1 MEIGNKKS
9 ELRYKLDEK
18 PPLKTSILLAF
29 QTILTGFGGIV
40 AVPLVVAGALGLPF
54 SETTFWVSCALFV
67 AGIVTII
74 QARGIGKIGSRLP
87 VVMGTS
93 FAFVGVSITVGK
105 NYGISEIFC
114 ATIVAALVEIILS
127 KFIRPL
133 KKFLPPVVT
142 GTVVTLIGL
151 TIIPVAID
159 WLAGGAGSSNY
170 GSIKNII
177 VGLVV
182 MIVIVALN
190 QFGNEFLSSASIVVG
205 IVFGYVLAAFTG
217 MLDFTSVGSASIL
230 SFPRPFKYGCK
241 FNVAAILAFIP
252 VYLAT
257 TVETVGDTLAIGA
270 ACEHEVTGEE
280 LSSGVLCDGVG
291 SMIAG
296 IFNAGANTTF
306 SQCTGLINVTGVASR
321 FVAIVAGVLL
331 IIAGLIPKFGA
342 VVAAMPNPVLG
353 GAGIIMFGMIAG
365 AGIKMLGEVKFDRR
379 NMLVV
384 SVSLTLGLG
393 VIFKPDILSKF
404 PTAIQTIFGSGVTTG
419 TISAILLNIV
429 LPKNTSVNEDLDKD
443 QNVNS

>member
-1 MEIGNKKS
+1 MSVKNKKS
-9 ELRYKLDEK
+9 ELIYQLDEK

-40 AVPLVVAGALGLPF
+40 AVPLVVVGALGLAF
-54 SETTFWVSCALFV
+54 NETTFWVSCALFV

-74 QARGIGKIGSRLP
+74 QSHGVGKIGSKLP
-87 VVMGTS
+87 VIMGTS

-105 NYGISEIFC
+105 NYGIAAIFG
-114 ATIVAALVEIILS
+114 ATIVGALVEVILS
-127 KFIRPL
+127 RFIKPL
-133 KKFLPPVVT
+133 KRFLPPVVT

-159 WLAGGAGSSNY
+159 WLAGGVGSPDY
-170 GSIKNII
+170 GSIKNVSVGLIVMIIII
-177 VGLVV
+177 V
-182 MIVIVALN
+182 LN
-190 QFGNEFLSSASIVVG
+190 QFGNEFLSSASIVIG
-205 IVFGYVLAAFTG
+205 IVCGYILAAFTG
-217 MLDFTSVGSASIL
+217 MLDLSAVGSALIF
-230 SFPRPFKYGCK
+230 SFPRPFKYG
-241 FNVAAILAFIP
+241 FNFSIPAILAFVP

-270 ACEHEVTGEE
+270 ACEHEIEGEE
-280 LSSGVLCDGVG
+280 LASGVLCDGVG

-306 SQCTGLINVTGVASR
+306 SQCTGLISVTGVASR
-321 FVAIVAGVLL
+321 FVAILAGALL
-331 IIAGLIPKFGA
+331 IVAGLIPKFGA
-342 VVAAMPNPVLG
+342 IVAAMPNPVLG

-365 AGIKMLGEVKFDRR
+365 AGIKMLGEIKFDRR

-393 VIFKPDILSKF
+393 VIFKPDILSHF

-419 TISAILLNIV
+419 TISAIALNIL
-429 LPKNTSVNEDLDKD
+429 LPNSIIKNTSNNQEM
-443 QNVNS
+443 NM

>member
-1 MEIGNKKS
+1 MEIGSKKS

-54 SETTFWVSCALFV
+54 SEITFWVSCALFV

-74 QARGIGKIGSRLP
+74 QAHGLGKIGSRLP

-114 ATIVAALVEIILS
+114 ATIVAALVEVILS

-133 KKFLPPVVT
+133 KRFLPPVVT

-159 WLAGGAGSSNY
+159 WLAGGVGSSNY

-182 MIVIVALN
+182 MIVIVVLN

-205 IVFGYVLAAFTG
+205 IVFGYVLAGFTG
-217 MLDFTSVGSASIL
+217 MLDFSSVGSASIF

-241 FNVAAILAFIP
+241 FNIAAILAFIP

-280 LSSGVLCDGVG
+280 LSSGVLCDGIG

-296 IFNAGANTTF
+296 VFNAGANTTF

-321 FVAIVAGVLL
+321 FVAIVAGILL
-331 IIAGLIPKFGA
+331 MIAGLIPKFGA

-384 SVSLTLGLG
+384 SVSITLGLG

-404 PTAIQTIFGSGVTTG
+404 PTAVQTIFGSGVTTG

-429 LPKNTSVNEDLDKD
+429 LPKNTSANENLDKS

>member
-1 MEIGNKKS
+1 MGIENKKS
-9 ELRYKLDEK
+9 ELRYKLHEK

-40 AVPLVVAGALGLPF
+40 AVPLVVAGTLGLPF
-54 SETTFWVSCALFV
+54 DEITFWVSCALFV

-74 QARGIGKIGSRLP
+74 QSHGLGKIGSRLP
-87 VVMGTS
+87 IVMGTS

-105 NYGISEIFC
+105 NYGIAEIFC

-159 WLAGGAGSSNY
+159 WLAGGVGMPNY
-170 GSIKNII
+170 GSIKNIL
-177 VGLVV
+177 VGLTV
-182 MIVIVALN
+182 MIIIILLN
-190 QFGNEFLSSASIVVG
+190 QFGNEFLSSASIVIG
-205 IVFGYVLAAFTG
+205 IICGYILAAFTG
-217 MLDFTSVGSASIL
+217 MLDFTSVESASIF

-241 FNVAAILAFIP
+241 FNIAAILAFIP

-280 LSSGVLCDGVG
+280 LSSGVLCDGFG
-291 SMIAG
+291 SILAG
-296 IFNAGANTTF
+296 IFNSGANTSF
-306 SQCTGLINVTGVASR
+306 SQCSGLINVTGVASR
-321 FVAIVAGVLL
+321 FVTILAGGLL

-342 VVAAMPNPVLG
+342 IVAVMPNPVLG
-353 GAGIIMFGMIAG
+353 GAGVIMFGMIAG

-393 VIFKPDILSKF
+393 VMFKPDILRQF

-419 TISAILLNIV
+419 TISAILLNII
-429 LPKNTSVNEDLDKD
+429 LPKNNSINKDLNK
-443 QNVNS
+443 QKSINS